1 MRANVTGTGTVT
13 SNSMQILRT
22 VAVVMAAAASLV
34 AQGPA
39 APHEEEVMRHY
50 RAVLRVDSTD
60 PPGNESGVVAY
71 VKEQLE
77 KEGIA
82 TQIFQLEPNRPNLV
96 ARLKGSGSRRPLLI
110 MAHTDTVNV
119 DPKKW
124 TFPPFSA
131 TRDGGYVYGRGAV
144 DNKQDVAAGLM
155 TMLRLKRE
163 KVALDRD
170 VIFLAEA
177 GEEGTTRV
185 GIMYMANQQFGA
197 IDAEYCLA
205 EGGGVTRVGGAVKY
219 ASVATTEK
227 IPRAIELTAR
237 GPAGH
242 GSIPLQSNALTHLSS
257 AVAAAANWVPPISL
271 NETTAAYFKRLASIS
286 TPEEAERY
294 RAVLSPDPTVAGPA
308 DAFFRKEAPIYA
320 SMLRS
325 SISPTIVQA
334 GYRVNVIPSE
344 VKATLD
350 VRTTPDQDP
359 EQFLEMVRK
368 VINDPS
374 VEVAWAARDTR
385 PNAAP
390 ARLDSDVFRT
400 IEANVTKH
408 YSTIVLP
415 TMLTGATDMAYLR
428 AKGMQCYGIGP
439 ATDIEDGPKGFWAH
453 SDQERI
459 LETEFQRYARFY
471 FDVVRDVAGR
481 K

>member
-1 MRANVTGTGTVT
+1 MRRLTACVLIVLAT
-13 SNSMQILRT
+13 
-22 VAVVMAAAASLV
+22 AAIT
-34 AQGPA
+34 AQSPA
-39 APHEEEVMRHY
+39 MDDEVMRHY
-50 RAVLRVDSTD
+50 QAVLRIDSTD
-60 PPGNESGVVAY
+60 PPGNEMGVVAY
-71 VKEQLE
+71 LKEQLE
-77 KEGIA
+77 REGIP
-82 TQIFQLEPNRPNLV
+82 TQIFQLEPDRPNLV
-96 ARLKGSGSRRPLLI
+96 ARLKGSGAKRPLLI

-163 KVALDRD
+163 NVALDRD

-185 GIMYMANQQFGA
+185 GILHMANAHFDA

-205 EGGGVTRVGGAVKY
+205 EGGGVTRAGGTVKY

-242 GSIPLQSNALTHLSS
+242 GSIPLQNNALTHLST
-257 AVAAAANWVPPISL
+257 AVAAAATWVPPIKL
-271 NETTAAYFKRLASIS
+271 NETTAAYFKRLATIS

-294 RAVLSPDPTVAGPA
+294 RAVLSPDPNVSGPA
-308 DAFFRKEAPIYA
+308 DAFFRRDAPLYA

-350 VRTTPDQDP
+350 VRTTPDEDP
-359 EQFLEMVRK
+359 DAFLDMVRT
-368 VINDPS
+368 VINDPA

-385 PNAAP
+385 PDAAP

-408 YSTIVLP
+408 YNTIVLP

-428 AKGMQCYGIGP
+428 AKGIQCYGIGP
-439 ATDIEDGPKGFWAH
+439 ATDIEDGPKGFGAH

-459 LETEFQRYARFY
+459 LDTEFWRYARFY

-481 K
+481 R

>member
-1 MRANVTGTGTVT
+1 M
-13 SNSMQILRT
+13 
-22 VAVVMAAAASLV
+22 
-34 AQGPA
+34 
-39 APHEEEVMRHY
+39 
-50 RAVLRVDSTD
+50 
-60 PPGNESGVVAY
+60 
-71 VKEQLE
+71 
-77 KEGIA
+77 
-82 TQIFQLEPNRPNLV
+82 

-242 GSIPLQSNALTHLSS
+242 GSIPLQNNALTHLSS
-257 AVAAAANWVPPISL
+257 AIVAAATNWVPPISL

-286 TPEEAERY
+286 TAEEAERY
-294 RAVLSPDPTVAGPA
+294 RAVLSPDANVSGPA

-359 EQFLEMVRK
+359 AQFLEMVRK

>member
-1 MRANVTGTGTVT
+1 MPGELGTVPVT
-13 SNSMQILRT
+13 IVKSGLV
-22 VAVVMAAAASLV
+22 VACLLVTAAATSPRAQSPAS
-34 AQGPA
+34 AF
-39 APHEEEVMRHY
+39 EDEVMRHY
-50 RAVLRVDSTD
+50 QAVLRADSTD

-71 VKEQLE
+71 LKEQLE
-77 KEGIA
+77 REGIP
-82 TQIFQLEPNRPNLV
+82 TEIFQLEPNRPNLV
-96 ARLKGSGSRRPLLI
+96 ARLKGNGSKRPLLL

-144 DNKQDVAAGLM
+144 DNKQDVAVGLM

-163 KVALDRD
+163 SVRLDRD

-185 GIMYMANQQFGA
+185 GILHMANDHFPA

-205 EGGGVTRVGGAVKY
+205 EGGGVTRVGGRVKY
-219 ASVATTEK
+219 ASVETTEK

-242 GSIPLQSNALTHLSS
+242 GSIPLENNALTHLTQ
-257 AVAAAANWVPPISL
+257 AVAAAATWVPPVSL
-271 NETTAAYFKRLASIS
+271 NETTAAYFKRLATIS

-294 RAVLSPDPTVAGPA
+294 RAVLSPDPKVSGPA
-308 DAFFRKEAPIYA
+308 DTYFRKQEPIHA
-320 SMLRS
+320 SMIRS
-325 SISPTIVQA
+325 SISPTMVQA

-350 VRTTPDQDP
+350 VRTLPDQDP
-359 EQFLEMVRK
+359 AAFLEMVRK

-374 VEVAWAARDTR
+374 VEVAWAARDVR
-385 PNAAP
+385 PAAPP
-390 ARLDSDVFRT
+390 ARLDSDVFRA
-400 IEANVTKH
+400 IEANVKRH
-408 YSTIVLP
+408 YDAITLP
-415 TMLTGATDMAYLR
+415 TLLTGATDMAYLR

-439 ATDIEDGPKGFWAH
+439 ALDVEDQTKGFGAH

-471 FDVVRDVAGR
+471 YDIVKDVAGQR
-481 K
+481 

>member
-1 MRANVTGTGTVT
+1 
-13 SNSMQILRT
+13 MQKLST
-22 VAVVMAAAASLV
+22 WVMVVLGATALAA
-34 AQGPA
+34 Q
-39 APHEEEVMRHY
+39 APSQTALEEEVMRHY
-50 RAVLRVDSTD
+50 QSVLRIDSTD

-77 KEGIA
+77 KDGIA
-82 TQIFQLEPNRPNLV
+82 TQTFQLEPNRPNLV
-96 ARLKGSGSRRPLLI
+96 ARLRGNGSKKPLLI

-124 TFPPFSA
+124 IFPPFSA

-155 TMLRLKRE
+155 TMLRLKRD
-163 KVALDRD
+163 KVVLDRD

-185 GIMYMANQQFGA
+185 GILFMANQHFDA

-242 GSIPLQSNALTHLSS
+242 GSIPLQNNALTHLSS
-257 AVAAAANWVPPISL
+257 AVAAAANWVPPIKL
-271 NETTAAYFKRLASIS
+271 NETTAAYFKRLAGIS
-286 TPEEAERY
+286 SPEEAERY
-294 RAVLSPDPTVAGPA
+294 RSVLSPDPAVSGPA
-308 DAFFRKEAPIYA
+308 DAWFRKEAPIYA

-325 SISPTIVQA
+325 SISPTMVNA

-350 VRTTPDQDP
+350 VRTTPDEDP
-359 EQFLEMVRK
+359 DAFLEQVRK

-374 VEVAWAARDTR
+374 VEVAWASRDTR

-390 ARLDSDVFRT
+390 AKLDSEVFRAL
-400 IEANVTKH
+400 ENNLTKH
-408 YSTIVLP
+408 YSAVTLP

-459 LETEFQRYARFY
+459 LESEFQRYARFY
-471 FDVVRDVAGR
+471 YDVVRDIAGR
-481 K
+481 R